1 MGGERYMESVNGRSE
16 GGWMVQENLH
26 SHLGLEGGGEGVKSH
41 EQHYIATLH
50 MKRTEA

>member
-1 MGGERYMESVNGRSE
+1 MGRERYLESVNGSLE
-16 GGWMVQENLH
+16 GGWMVQESLH
-26 SHLGLEGGGEGVKSH
+26 SDLGLEGCKRMKSH